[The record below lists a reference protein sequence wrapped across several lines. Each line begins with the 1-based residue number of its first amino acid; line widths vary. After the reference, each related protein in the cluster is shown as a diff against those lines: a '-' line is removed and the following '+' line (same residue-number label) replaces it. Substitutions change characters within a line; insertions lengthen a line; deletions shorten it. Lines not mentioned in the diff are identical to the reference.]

1 MIRNLN
7 ERQQR
12 LLALAILV
20 LLVGV
25 LVSIAVLPVWS
36 ANRHYS
42 QTITTLEGR
51 LEQLQRAAA
60 IGASLQPQYQ
70 QLKRL
75 QASDRHY
82 LKSSSDALAAAELQ
96 RLVKGTAQA
105 SKVDVLS
112 MQTLPTIQE
121 EDVLRCALKVHM
133 RGDLVN
139 IVQMFH
145 TLETGNPFL
154 FLDKVSIRNVMGR
167 RKNTGTNI
175 PLDADFELYGY
186 LNPES

>member
-1 MIRNLN
+1 VIRNLN

-25 LVSIAVLPVWS
+25 LVTIAVLPVWS

-42 QTITTLEGR
+42 QTITALEGR
-51 LEQLQRAAA
+51 LVQLQRAAA
-60 IGASLQPQYQ
+60 IGANLQPQYQ

-82 LKSSSDALAAAELQ
+82 LKSSSEALAAAELQ

-105 SKVDVLS
+105 SKVEVLS

-121 EDVLRCALKVHM
+121 EDVLRCALKVLM

-145 TLETGNPFL
+145 TLEAGNPFL
-154 FLDKVSIRNVMGR
+154 FLDNVSIRNVMGR
-167 RKNTGTNI
+167 RKNIPTNI

>member
-42 QTITTLEGR
+42 ETITTLEGR

-60 IGASLQPQYQ
+60 IGANLQPQYQ

-75 QASDRHY
+75 QAADRHY
-82 LKSSSDALAAAELQ
+82 LKSSSEALAAAELQ

-112 MQTLPTIQE
+112 MQTLPTIEE
-121 EDVLRCALKVHM
+121 EDVLRCALKVRM
-133 RGDLVN
+133 RGDLTN

-145 TLETGNPFL
+145 TLEAGNPFL

-167 RKNTGTNI
+167 RKNPGINV
-175 PLDADFELYGY
+175 PLDADFELHGY
-186 LNPES
+186 LNPAS

>member
-1 MIRNLN
+1 VIRNLN

-25 LVSIAVLPVWS
+25 LVTIAVLPVWS

-42 QTITTLEGR
+42 QTITALEGR
-51 LEQLQRAAA
+51 LLQLQRAAA
-60 IGASLQPQYQ
+60 IGANLQPQYQ

-82 LKSSSDALAAAELQ
+82 LKSSSEALAAAELQ

-105 SKVDVLS
+105 SKVEVLS

-121 EDVLRCALKVHM
+121 EDVLRCALKVLM

-145 TLETGNPFL
+145 TLEAGNPFL
-154 FLDKVSIRNVMGR
+154 FLDNVSIRNVMGR
-167 RKNTGTNI
+167 RKNIPTNI

>member
-1 MIRNLN
+1 MIRSLN

-12 LLALAILV
+12 LLAVAILF
-20 LLVGV
+20 LLVG
-25 LVSIAVLPVWS
+25 LAVSITVLPVWS

-42 QTITTLEGR
+42 QTITSLEGR

-75 QASDRHY
+75 HASDRHY
-82 LKSSSDALAAAELQ
+82 LKSASEALAAAELQ
-96 RLVKGTAQA
+96 RLVKGIGQA

-112 MQTLPTIQE
+112 MQNLPAIQE
-121 EDVLRCALKVHM
+121 EDVLRCELKVRM
-133 RGDLVN
+133 RGDLQN
-139 IVQMFH
+139 FVQMFH
-145 TLETGNPFL
+145 TLEAGTPFL
-154 FLDKVSIRNVMGR
+154 FLDKVSIRNIKSR
-167 RKNTGTNI
+167 RNNIGKNI
-175 PLDADFELYGY
+175 PLDADFVLYGY